1 MKHLKLS
8 SQNPQFTLIRS
19 LFSFT
24 SVVPISVH
32 HLLENPSNLIILTND
47 PYYWLKYNRSIF
59 GSCNGLLC
67 LLGDSSRK
75 ANNNQNYRI
84 IWFRFW
90 NASIRTISEKL
101 GSFDDFSNLLPSS
114 FHFAFGYDNSNDTYK
129 VVALRDSDGEA
140 KVKRITLTH
149 SKFVVLNPKKACY
162 HDWKHRDR
170 TWYSFLEFWFANRS
184 TAFFGSCTPPLPK
197 LSLVLT
203 AVVKLYYFLCRGS
216 QEGSMCARVARY
228 SEEC

>member
-1 MKHLKLS
+1 MKHLKRS

-140 KVKRITLTH
+140 KVKRITVRVFSWSDNVWRDIFLWFL
-149 SKFVVLNPKKACY
+149 SIFVVWMRIVVFMLV
-162 HDWKHRDR
+162 
-170 TWYSFLEFWFANRS
+170 T
-184 TAFFGSCTPPLPK
+184 
-197 LSLVLT
+197 VLT
-203 AVVKLYYFLCRGS
+203 GWPLILSWSNFNR
-216 QEGSMCARVARY
+216 
-228 SEEC
+228 